1 MDPAGRYADHMER
14 RRCPLPGG
22 SAPKPANAEVSEM
35 MVDELLSGVMDLIP
49 LPKAYL
55 RLRELIAD
63 PESSLSDIT
72 QVISNDPA
80 LTSRILRIV
89 NSAYFALPN
98 KVDTIERAVQVLG
111 LNQVHD
117 LALASASVS
126 TLSGIPCPALD
137 IHDYWR
143 RSIYTAVVARILA
156 RRMSLR
162 TAERLFVAGLL
173 HGIGELV
180 LAYKEPVLFGEL
192 KSAATRRELPLSVVQ
207 QAHLGFDYAAISA
220 ELLHRWQLPD
230 EIVMPVRHHAATF
243 AASPSAWLND
253 ACILQ
258 VGAVVSRAA
267 MWRSEE
273 DEPVPPFEPVAMAV
287 TRLDEQAIEEVMS
300 DADRAVIEAMS
311 LLLPDLKAGR
321 RKTVPA

>member
-1 MDPAGRYADHMER
+1 MT
-14 RRCPLPGG
+14 
-22 SAPKPANAEVSEM
+22 
-35 MVDELLSGVMDLIP
+35 VDEILSGVMDLIP

-63 PESSLSDIT
+63 PDSSLGDIT
-72 QVISNDPA
+72 QVISNDPG

-126 TLSGIPCPALD
+126 TLSGISCPALD

-162 TAERLFVAGLL
+162 SGERLFVAGLL

-180 LAYKEPVLFGEL
+180 LGYKEPLLFAQL
-192 KSAATRRELPLSVVQ
+192 KSAATRRELPLSVLQ
-207 QAHLGFDYAAISA
+207 QEHLGFDYAAISA
-220 ELLHRWQLPD
+220 ELLRRWQLPD
-230 EIVMPVRHHAATF
+230 ELVLPVRHHAATF
-243 AASPSAWLND
+243 AAAPPAWLD
-253 ACILQ
+253 DVSILQ
-258 VGAVVSRAA
+258 VAAAISRAA
-267 MWRSEE
+267 MWGSDE
-273 DEPVPPFEPVAMAV
+273 DEPVPAFEPAAMAV
-287 TRLDEQAIEEVMS
+287 TQLNEQAIEQVMG
-300 DADRAVIEAMS
+300 DADQAVIEAMS
-311 LLLPDLKAGR
+311 LLLPDLKAGG
-321 RKTVPA
+321 RKAVPA

>member
-1 MDPAGRYADHMER
+1 MT
-14 RRCPLPGG
+14 
-22 SAPKPANAEVSEM
+22 
-35 MVDELLSGVMDLIP
+35 VDELLSGVMDLIP

-63 PESSLSDIT
+63 PDSSLGDIT
-72 QVISNDPA
+72 LVISNDPG

-117 LALASASVS
+117 LALASTSVS
-126 TLSGIPCPALD
+126 TLSALPCTGLD

-162 TAERLFVAGLL
+162 TGERLFVAGLL

-180 LAYKEPVLFGEL
+180 LAFKEPAQFAEL
-192 KSAATRRELPLSVVQ
+192 KAAATRRGLPMCVMQ
-207 QAHLGFDYAAISA
+207 HEHLGFDYAAISA
-220 ELLHRWQLPD
+220 ELLLRWHLPD
-230 EIVMPVRHHAATF
+230 ELVIPVRHHATTF
-243 AASPSAWLND
+243 AATPPAWLGD

-258 VGAVVSRAA
+258 IAAAISRAA
-267 MWRSEE
+267 MWGSDD
-273 DEPVPPFEPVAMAV
+273 DEPVPPFEPVAMTL
-287 TRLDEQAIEEVMS
+287 TRLDELAIEQVMS
-300 DADRAVIEAMS
+300 AADQSVIEAMS

-321 RKTVPA
+321 RKLVTA